1 MLLREAA
8 GKLHL
13 FQEQALCTL
22 ELAALHAALTPGAS
36 PPWPATNNGGLA
48 GTAHRQEPIAGSMGV
63 NGSGGGGGGGG
74 RQGGAGEA
82 GALPVLGGGTAAGA
96 AVDGYAAAGAAVDGY
111 AAAAAAAAAC
121 GEVLG
126 ALCGGAPDLPPG
138 LGLRL
143 GVPHTSTSVNPGGAP
158 HTTALQNAPSAGAG
172 AGARFVPREYS
183 YMVDYGEPPSP
194 QGPAVGLAV
203 GAVGPG
209 GQLLDGMEAPQ
220 HLRRP
225 QVRGDGREG
234 LKSAEKGCGKRVMY
248 LFLSEAIRSTQEVM
262 VGRDGH
268 ADRLLAGVDGRWWMV
283 AESKPEFLLLEA
295 NYT

>member
-1 MLLREAA
+1 MAQALVLLREAA

-36 PPWPATNNGGLA
+36 PPWPTTNDGGPA
-48 GTAHRQEPIAGSMGV
+48 GTARKPEPASGSRGI
-63 NGSGGGGGGGG
+63 NGGGGGREGSG

-82 GALPVLGGGTAAGA
+82 GALPVLGGGAAAGT
-96 AVDGYAAAGAAVDGY
+96 AVDAYAAAGAAVDGY

-138 LGLRL
+138 LGPRL
-143 GVPHTSTSVNPGGAP
+143 GIPHTSTSVNPGGTP
-158 HTTALQNAPSAGAG
+158 HTSAPQAASGAG
-172 AGARFVPREYS
+172 PGARFVPREYS

-225 QVRGDGREG
+225 QVSDDG
-234 LKSAEKGCGKRVMY
+234 KGG
-248 LFLSEAIRSTQEVM
+248 
-262 VGRDGH
+262 G
-268 ADRLLAGVDGRWWMV
+268 
-283 AESKPEFLLLEA
+283 
-295 NYT
+295 